1 MFWVI
6 YLICCYKKIL
16 VYFLYQFLSILGP
29 YGFGGVQVSPPTE
42 HAVIWHP
49 RRPWWE
55 RYQPVSYKMI
65 SRSGNDA
72 QFRDMVARCNKVG
85 VRIYADAVINHMA
98 IEGMFMKSFF
108 VIYDIFSGL

>member
-1 MFWVI
+1 
-6 YLICCYKKIL
+6 
-16 VYFLYQFLSILGP
+16 
-29 YGFGGVQVSPPTE
+29 
-42 HAVIWHP
+42 
-49 RRPWWE
+49 
-55 RYQPVSYKMI
+55 MI

-108 VIYDIFSGL
+108 VIYDIFSGLWFFFRVYLFNILSVIMKSMIINHEDEYIEINKVKKSWK